1 MGSEAVIDH
10 RDLTHYEECF
20 YSPGTRSQVPHQK
33 ASFWNGDQFI
43 LKIPSACFDVGQSM
57 HLPVVIRKS
66 SAGNKQKFAFSSPD
80 PTGTGWANLVPCSE
94 AGKVF
99 FHGRWRPDAKGLAPI
114 VPGSRV
120 ICQM

>member
-10 RDLTHYEECF
+10 RDLTHYAESF

-33 ASFWNGDQFI
+33 ASLWNGDQFI

-80 PTGTGWANLVPCSE
+80 PGGRGEQTWFRARRPARFSSMID
-94 AGKVF
+94 AGLMRKD
-99 FHGRWRPDAKGLAPI
+99 WRRLFPDRELFVK
-114 VPGSRV
+114 
-120 ICQM
+120 